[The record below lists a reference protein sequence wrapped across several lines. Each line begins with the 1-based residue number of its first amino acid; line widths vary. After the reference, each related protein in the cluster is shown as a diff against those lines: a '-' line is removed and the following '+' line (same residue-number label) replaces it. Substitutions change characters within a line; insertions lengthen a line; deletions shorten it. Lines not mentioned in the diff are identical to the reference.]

1 VKSQGKGWAPL
12 TSSSAYAVA
21 GAEDADGLA
30 DALAFAFFESD
41 AEALGVGVGVAL
53 GLDDVVGA
61 WMHHVVFV
69 TLEVMPLRAVSASPR
84 DG

>member
-21 GAEDADGLA
+21 DAEDADGLA
-30 DALAFAFFESD
+30 DALAFAFFDGD
-41 AEALGVGVGVAL
+41 AEALGDGVAL

-61 WMHHVVFV
+61 WTHQVVFV